1 MSEGESVKT
10 KASDWEDWKK
20 TCAYLDCSEDARRS
34 LGPFGSIRMRKQ
46 LSRIHSH
53 LVSVFDRVEDKS
65 LEAWQ
70 YLDVHIALKDNRS
83 GLHGKP
89 CKDWL
94 FDNPKLDTVSKLEQ
108 YMSTGFFRSAAQD
121 YAKHNLPS
129 DAKSI
134 SAPLGPDDDGPTIED
149 LISDENIGQ
158 ASSLIIKEYREAAQ
172 EAAAKVFD
180 GLDDVSRI
188 ALAASELDITLD
200 SPKVKNLTGK
210 GKSALYDRVKSAE
223 DQAFSELKTPEGFA
237 EYAGS
242 QSDEASCEQDAKQIV
257 SNFLRQMCV
266 EWAKVP
272 ENPANELFE

>member
-1 MSEGESVKT
+1 MSEGEPLKT

-20 TCAYLDCSEDARRS
+20 TCAYLDCSEDARRR

-53 LVSVFDRVEDKS
+53 LVSVFDGVEDKS

-108 YMSTGFFRSAAQD
+108 YMSTGFFRAAAQD
-121 YAKHNLPS
+121 YAKHNLPD
-129 DAKSI
+129 DAESI
-134 SAPLGPDDDGPTIED
+134 SEPRGTSDDGLTLED
-149 LISDENIGQ
+149 LIPDGKIGQ
-158 ASSLIIKEYREAAQ
+158 ADTLVSKEYMGAVEEAAQ
-172 EAAAKVFD
+172 KVFD
-180 GLDDVSRI
+180 GLDVISRTT
-188 ALAASELDITLD
+188 LAANELGTLD
-200 SPKVKNLTGK
+200 SPKVKDLTGK
-210 GKSALYDRVKSAE
+210 GKSTLYDRVKNAQ
-223 DQAFSELKTPEGFA
+223 DQAFRELKTTSGYT

-242 QSDEASCEQDAKQIV
+242 QSDEASCEKNAKQIL
-257 SNFLRQMCV
+257 SGLLGHKCI